1 MENVGQAD
9 ENVRFYTFP
18 KGKVAVLSD
27 GSVLL
32 DKTLLSFGSSPRF
45 VLGKSCDGGKINFFA
60 AKGTFKGIRL
70 CSQVVLKEIYPNIDA
85 VLTLSSGD
93 MTLQFF
99 VHPGGEVPDINL
111 RAENGSFHTA
121 NGEIVLTSPSG
132 EDLLKMTGLRAFQ
145 GVQEISVSAE
155 VESRNLK
162 FAVGEYDRRHT
173 LVIDPYI
180 LSAAVIGGYGED
192 VVKGVAYAPDG
203 TIYVTGSVGSYD
215 GFISMPI
222 HGTLGSEMGSDAFVL
237 HFAPDGTT
245 LLEGAIVSGSY
256 IDEGVEVFVASEIY
270 VVGSTFSTDIAP
282 SRTVFGQAIS
292 SSTFITRLSPDLSTH
307 LGTAIVGGTSEDRGK
322 DVIVSPSGDVFVL
335 SLTKDTA
342 GLPSP
347 LTVHGTVRQG
357 DWNVMVSKLSDDLS
371 TYVQGVVLASDSAD
385 YPASMVFSTY
395 SGNLYV
401 SGTAG
406 NASTFVSHTV
416 MGTAGGQEVFVSLFS
431 SSLNHIRTVLVA
443 GSSEDRAAG
452 VDLGPGDTVYL
463 SGYTMSSDIAPGRDT
478 LGGRSGWDVF
488 VTRLSPDLNIHIRTV
503 VVGGSGLEY
512 AYAMDFSQF
521 GHVYVTGRTT
531 QYNGLYGYSPSLV
544 YGTTGDE
551 DVFVYMFDQILDH
564 MQTAVLAGSKND
576 MPYDIE
582 TSPAAEEVAIAG
594 RCIQSSDFAPSRTT
608 FGTTGG
614 EDGFLTV
621 FDITFVNFIGTSVFG
636 SLGYDGAFG
645 VAASPS
651 GEVYITGETYT
662 PVFAPSRIYHG
673 PSSWGKEA
681 FVSLF
686 SPDLATHIATAILSG
701 GGSDGGTD
709 ILFEDM
715 TGTVIVGGHT
725 ASYDFLG
732 GAYVRY
738 GSGGYTDAFVALLSP
753 DLATLMGAAVV
764 GGRGYDYL
772 WDIDLDPTT
781 GNVALAGETWDTLG
795 LPAPLYIYNAGG
807 IDAFVGLLDFGLN
820 YLGTAVIGSSTE
832 GDYAYGVA
840 FDLNT
845 GDVVIAGKTHNSFDF
860 GPSGSAMMWGNPDGE
875 DAFLVAFAPD
885 LSALFQNFVI
895 GGSSSDEAT
904 ALAYD
909 PTNGLFFLVG
919 GTGSPD
925 MPFTLAPLG
934 PLGSGDGFV
943 AVSDLSSFVDGVY
956 VGGSGWDKLT
966 DVYLS
971 GDTLYIAG
979 KTANPFDFPGVVSV
993 YGTTGDM
1000 DALVMEMDLGLTS
1013 ANTYILA
1020 SSKADEAT
1028 SVFMNYPSSVKTVYT
1043 AGVTCEYTDFL
1054 SGGYTPYP
1062 TLGGCDAFAAALSD
1076 VATQVSERP
1085 SSASDFTLERDGI
1098 TINLRRQA
1106 YVGVDVYDASGR
1118 LVHRQSIGILP
1129 TGEHRIGLK
1138 LKKGVYTLKVRIGDR
1153 VDLIKVIR

>member
-60 AKGTFKGIRL
+60 PKETFKGIRL

-99 VHPGGEVPDINL
+99 VRPGGEVSDINL

-145 GVQEISVSAE
+145 GTQEITVNAE
-155 VESRNLK
+155 VEGSSLR

-192 VVKGVAYAPDG
+192 VVKGVAYASDG
-203 TIYVTGSVGSYD
+203 TIYITGSVGAYD
-215 GFISMPI
+215 GFIPLPV

-237 HFAPDGTT
+237 HFAPDGIT
-245 LLEGAIVSGSY
+245 LIEGAIVSGSY

-270 VVGSTFSTDIAP
+270 VVGFTFSTDIAP
-282 SRTVFGQAIS
+282 SRVVFGQAS
-292 SSTFITRLSPDLSTH
+292 SSSIFVTRLSPDLSTH
-307 LGTAIVGGTSEDRGK
+307 LGTALIGGAADEYGK
-322 DVIVSPSGDVFVL
+322 DIIVSPSGDVFVL
-335 SLTKDTA
+335 SLIRDTA

-347 LTVHGTVRQG
+347 LTVYGAVRQG
-357 DWNVMVSKLSDDLS
+357 DRNVMVSKLTYDLN
-371 TYVQGVVLASDSAD
+371 TYIKGVVLASDSAD
-385 YPASMVFSTY
+385 HPSSMALSTS

-401 SGTAG
+401 SGTVG
-406 NASTFVSHTV
+406 NASTFASHTV

-443 GSSEDRAAG
+443 GSSEDIAAG
-452 VDLGPGDTVYL
+452 VDLGADDTVYVA
-463 SGYTMSSDIAPGRDT
+463 GYTMSSNIAPSRTT
-478 LGGRSGWDVF
+478 LGTRSGWDVF
-488 VTRLSPDLNIHIRTV
+488 ATKLSPDLTNHVKTTV
-503 VVGGSGLEY
+503 VSGSGNEY
-512 AYAMDFSQF
+512 AYAMDVSAM
-521 GHVYVTGRTT
+521 GYVYITGRTT
-531 QYNGLYGYSPSLV
+531 QYSGLYGYSSTAV
-544 YGTTGDE
+544 FGTTGEE
-551 DVFVYMFDQILDH
+551 DVFFYILNGDLNH
-564 MQTAVLAGSKND
+564 SQTSVLAGSKND
-576 MPYDIE
+576 MPHDIE
-582 TSPAAEEVAIAG
+582 VSPTLEDVAVVG
-594 RCIQSSDFAPSRTT
+594 RCVNSSDFAPSRAT

-614 EDGFLTV
+614 EDGFFTMFNV
-621 FDITFVNFIGTSVFG
+621 EITAHVGTSVFG
-636 SLGYDGAFG
+636 SLGYDGALG

-686 SPDLATHIATAILSG
+686 SPDLATHIVTAILSG

-860 GPSGSAMMWGNPDGE
+860 GPPGSAMMWGNPDGE

-895 GGSSSDEAT
+895 GGSSSDGAN

-909 PTNGLFFLVG
+909 PLNGLFFLVG
-919 GTGSPD
+919 RTGSPD

-956 VGGSGWDKLT
+956 VGGSGWDELT

-1062 TLGGCDAFAAALSD
+1062 TLGGCDAFAAVLYD

-1085 SSASDFTLERDGI
+1085 SSASDFTLEKDGI
-1098 TINLRRQA
+1098 TINLKRQA

-1118 LVHRQSIGILP
+1118 LVHRQSVGILP
-1129 TGEHRIGLK
+1129 AGEHRVGLK
-1138 LKKGVYTLKVRIGDR
+1138 LKRGAYTLKVRIGDR
-1153 VDLIKVIR
+1153 VKLIKAVR